1 MKKLFTSESVCSGH
15 PDKLC
20 DLISDTILDEYLKLD
35 ETSRVACEVAAGKNT
50 IFITGEITSNKEL
63 DIEQTVRET
72 IKSIGYFGDTDIDYK
87 TCKIIINLSKQS
99 PDIEMGTNDEVGG
112 AGDQGM
118 MFGYACRETEEYMP
132 LGITLAHKLTSR
144 LEEARKTEKI
154 KGIGA
159 DGKAQVTV
167 EYENEKV
174 KRIDTIIISIQHK
187 EDKKLEELKEEIKK
201 EIIEPIVPKE
211 LMDDDTKILIN
222 PTGRF
227 VIGGPLGDSGLT
239 GRKIIVDTYGGYARH
254 GGGAFSG
261 KDGTKV
267 DRSGAYMARWIAKNI
282 VANHYADKC
291 EIQLSYAI
299 GIKEPISININTYNT
314 NKIPEEDIEK
324 IILDSFDYTPQG
336 IIKELNLRTPLFTK
350 TTNYGHFGKKELPW
364 ERIIKLPSNNRKV

>member
-99 PDIEMGTNDEVGG
+99 PDIERGTNDEVGG

-144 LEEARKTEKI
+144 LEEARKTERI

-167 EYENEKV
+167 EYENDKV
-174 KRIDTIIISIQHK
+174 KRVDTILISIQHK
-187 EDKKLEELKEEIKK
+187 ENKKIEELKEEVKK
-201 EIIEPIVPKE
+201 EIIESVVPKE
-211 LMDDDTKILIN
+211 LMDENTKILIN

-267 DRSGAYMARWIAKNI
+267 DRSGAYMARWVAKNI
-282 VANHYADKC
+282 VANHYAEKC

-314 NKIPEEDIEK
+314 NIIPEEEIVK
-324 IILDSFDYTPQG
+324 MILDTFDFTPQG

-364 ERIIKLPSNNRKV
+364 ERIINFSSNKKV